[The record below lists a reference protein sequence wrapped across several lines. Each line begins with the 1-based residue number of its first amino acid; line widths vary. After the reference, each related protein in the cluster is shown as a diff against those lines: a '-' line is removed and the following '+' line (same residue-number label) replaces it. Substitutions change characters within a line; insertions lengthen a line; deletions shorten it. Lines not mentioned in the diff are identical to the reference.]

1 MAKVVFLLRSVF
13 FLLWPL
19 LLNILLPRGTEI
31 LGKHLSKWGII
42 CKSPIWEQ
50 WAGGGIATYV
60 VLDQF
65 PQATT
70 RCAKKQMF
78 KENQKQ
84 NINPYQT
91 IVHRGAI
98 ESFCISC
105 NQPSSQMTGIRVDRP
120 SLVSSHL

>member
-1 MAKVVFLLRSVF
+1 MAKVVFLLRSAF
-13 FLLWPL
+13 FLLLPL

-31 LGKHLSKWGII
+31 LWKHLSKWGII

-70 RCAKKQMF
+70 RCAKKTNVQG
-78 KENQKQ
+78 KSKAKYKSTPDN
-84 NINPYQT
+84 
-91 IVHRGAI
+91 RASG
-98 ESFCISC
+98 S
-105 NQPSSQMTGIRVDRP
+105 D
-120 SLVSSHL
+120 